1 MRLWSSVLLRR
12 LELVSVFPLTAT
24 ASGNLNALTLRALAT
39 RPRKAWPSLAPTPDP
54 RPAIA
59 CTDRGSPT
67 PPPRLSRGDCRGRS
81 ILLTINR
88 TDQATTRERGGRW
101 RE

>member
-1 MRLWSSVLLRR
+1 VRLWSFALHR

-39 RPRKAWPSLAPTPDP
+39 RPRKAWPSLAPTPAP

-67 PPPRLSRGDCRGRS
+67 PLRDCRGETVAGVVS
-81 ILLTINR
+81 Y
-88 TDQATTRERGGRW
+88 
-101 RE
+101 

>member
-67 PPPRLSRGDCRGRS
+67 PPLRDCRGETVAGVVS
-81 ILLTINR
+81 Y
-88 TDQATTRERGGRW
+88 
-101 RE
+101 